1 MKRLASRIG
10 HFRLV
15 VENLVTSST
24 EMSRGMLR
32 IIPSRD
38 TQKLG
43 IKASKLNLQ
52 RESLEETILLADF
65 PSKHLTE
72 IFSRSDFSI
81 RLMRPGKA
89 V

>member
-15 VENLVTSST
+15 DENLITSSI
-24 EMSRGMLR
+24 EMSSGMLR

-38 TQKLG
+38 TRKLR
-43 IKASKLNLQ
+43 IKASKLNLP

-65 PSKHLTE
+65 PSKHSSE
-72 IFSRSDFSI
+72 ICARSDFSI